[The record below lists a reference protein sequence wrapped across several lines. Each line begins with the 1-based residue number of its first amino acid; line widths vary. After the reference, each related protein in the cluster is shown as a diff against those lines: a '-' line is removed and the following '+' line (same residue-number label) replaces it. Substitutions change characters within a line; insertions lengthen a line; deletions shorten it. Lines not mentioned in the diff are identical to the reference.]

1 MRIKYLSEHLTQ
13 MKEAVK
19 DGVPLLGYTSWGC
32 IDIVSAGSG
41 EMKKR
46 YGYIYVDRDNR
57 GNAIKSYLENS
68 SSFASLYYLHL
79 LI

>member
-1 MRIKYLSEHLTQ
+1 

-41 EMKKR
+41 EMKNVMV
-46 YGYIYVDRDNR
+46 I
-57 GNAIKSYLENS
+57 SM
-68 SSFASLYYLHL
+68 
-79 LI
+79 LIEIIEVMVR